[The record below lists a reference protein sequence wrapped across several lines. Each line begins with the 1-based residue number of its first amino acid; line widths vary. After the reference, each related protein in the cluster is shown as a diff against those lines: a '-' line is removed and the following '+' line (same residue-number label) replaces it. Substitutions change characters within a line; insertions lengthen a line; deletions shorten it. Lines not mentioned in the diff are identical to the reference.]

1 MRKHSLSTLRE
12 GLYFHFASQYQTILT
27 LESRFKAAPP
37 TTDLAILWREYM
49 DSIDLVPLLC
59 LMDDNKTL
67 FHRLPEYAGFQ
78 IFVKMVGE
86 FKQNS
91 HNLARLDPEMFR
103 RDLDPLLIQMRYY
116 LNSGLI
122 DEGHVKGVTNKL
134 TRENVSRIHRALNLW
149 KNV

>member
-1 MRKHSLSTLRE
+1 
-12 GLYFHFASQYQTILT
+12 
-27 LESRFKAAPP
+27 
-37 TTDLAILWREYM
+37 M